1 MLRCLLASQT
11 PREEIFMMN
20 IRNILIGFVV
30 SAVLVGVAS
39 CGGGGGGSDSVVPT
53 YTVGGNI
60 TGATGTVV
68 LKLNGGSDTPMAAA
82 GPFTFPSGLVA
93 GSTYNVQVAAP
104 NQRCTVTSGAG
115 TMGAAN
121 ISNVAVTCGAQ
132 TTQMVIRSAVLN
144 GAQEG
149 SRSTATGVGGV
160 IVDPTNTDVNGAVLI
175 TGGITFSGFTP
186 TTGGHHIHQAPIGN
200 PTGIGGVIIGLTLA
214 SDGQTAIVPSGARL
228 TPAQYAALLAGELYF
243 NVHSNNPLCGP
254 VDTPTAC
261 TGGEIRGQINAQGG
275 VLAGA
280 AAMNFAQ
287 EVVAPADVNCT
298 SSTATGQG
306 TLIVDRATRTILI
319 SYMTH
324 DVVNVSASH
333 IHTSPTG
340 PGSNGGVIIGFTT
353 GSALSYPAVFGAQM
367 TPLNITDFLANYLY
381 FNIHSNPKCP
391 GGEIRGNITALQ

>member
-1 MLRCLLASQT
+1 MR
-11 PREEIFMMN
+11 N
-20 IRNILIGFVV
+20 VRNILIGTVL
-30 SAVLVGVAS
+30 SALLVGIIVS
-39 CGGGGGGSDSVVPT
+39 CGGGGGGGDAAVPT
-53 YTVGGNI
+53 YTVAGNI

-82 GPFTFPSGLVA
+82 GAFTFPTGLPA

-121 ISNVAVTCGAQ
+121 ISNVAIACGAQ
-132 TTQMVIRSAVLN
+132 TTQIVIRSAVLN

-160 IVDPTNTDVNGAVLI
+160 IVDPTNTDVNGNILI
-175 TGGITFSGFTP
+175 TGGITFSGVTA
-186 TTGGHHIHQAPIGN
+186 TAHHIHQTLLGD
-200 PTGIGGVIIGLTLA
+200 PTGNGGIIIGLTAA
-214 SDGQTAIVPSGARL
+214 SDGQTAIVPADSRL
-228 TPAQYAALLAGELYF
+228 TPTQYTALLAGELYF

-254 VDTPTAC
+254 VATPTAC

-287 EVVAPADVNCT
+287 EVVAAADVNCT

-353 GSALSYPAVFGAQM
+353 GSALSFPAVFGAQM
-367 TPLNITDFLANYLY
+367 TPQNITDFLANYLY